1 MFIGDL
7 VFDSVYLLVV
17 KIYKIYDLTNIL
29 MLVSSVLLVCIF
41 IETSRVQIELLGW
54 FLLDFLWQ
62 NLHHML

>member
-41 IETSRVQIELLGW
+41 IETSRVQIELLG
-54 FLLDFLWQ
+54 
-62 NLHHML
+62 